1 MAIRKIPQT
10 YLDNN
15 ASYTPLNLIGE
26 KLNETIDV
34 VNEATDGAET
44 MATLTATSSVITDT
58 ISEYTAAA
66 GVTIDGVLLK
76 DSTVKTDTIIEKT
89 AATGVTID
97 GTLLKDAGITA
108 TGVSTF
114 SDATGVTTDTIT
126 ERTAAAGV
134 TVDGVLLKDSSIV
147 LADGLVSNLAIKIG
161 ADTNNGIYGVSDTQ
175 LGIAV
180 EGTLVGGFNTTGL
193 FTDVISEQTST
204 VGVTV
209 DGVLLKDGGVS
220 ANSMFAGFY
229 PIAAEQA
236 LSGPGAI
243 NITAYHTKFTSTGT
257 GDALTLAAGSQI
269 GQMKKISYV
278 AEGAGGDTGVLTLTG
293 YTSITYNAI
302 TDYTILMWNG
312 SAWFVIESVG
322 VTIV

>member
-1 MAIRKIPQT
+1 MAIQKIPNS
-10 YLDNN
+10 YVNNN
-15 ASYTPLNLIGE
+15 AAWVPLRTVAI
-26 KLNETIDV
+26 KLNETIDI
-34 VNEATDGAET
+34 VNEATDGSET
-44 MATLTATSSVITDT
+44 METLTATSSVITDT

-66 GVTIDGVLLK
+66 GVTVDGVLLK

-114 SDATGVTTDTIT
+114 SDATGVTTNTIT

-134 TVDGVLLKDSSIV
+134 TIDGLLIKDSTLLTAVGAVGTPALQVGSADTGVYQVSGTQTGFSQDGV
-147 LADGLVSNLAIKIG
+147 
-161 ADTNNGIYGVSDTQ
+161 
-175 LGIAV
+175 
-180 EGTLVGGFNTTGL
+180 LVGGFNTTGL
-193 FTDVISEQTST
+193 FADVISEQTST

-229 PIAAEQA
+229 PVAAEQA

-302 TDYTILMWNG
+302 ADYTILIWNG